1 MKIESLVIDLSKDPF
16 NPKLNFDVALE
27 YEKLNQ
33 TASAVS
39 FFLRTAEYGEQ
50 NETYKEIV
58 YISLIK
64 IAKCLEDQMDRGKS
78 VSNALL
84 QAIAF
89 YDNRP
94 EAYFLLSQYYERK
107 QEWQEC
113 YTWAEIGLGWAWE
126 DPLSIDVG
134 YHGEYCLKFEKAVSA
149 WWIGRRD
156 ESLELFKELD
166 AREDL
171 REPYRQAVENNLSRI
186 LP

>member
-1 MKIESLVIDLSKDPF
+1 MEIEALVIDLSKDPF
-16 NPKLNFDVALE
+16 NPQLNFDVALE
-27 YEKLNQ
+27 YERLNQ

-39 FFLRTAEYGEQ
+39 FFLRTAEYGEPK
-50 NETYKEIV
+50 EEYKDIV

-113 YTWAEIGLGWAWE
+113 YTLSVIGEGWAWE
-126 DPLSIDVG
+126 EPLSVDVG
-134 YHGEYCLKFEKAVSA
+134 YPGKYGFKFEKAVAS
-149 WWIGRRD
+149 WWIGRKD
-156 ESLELFKELD
+156 ESLKLFLELD
-166 AREDL
+166 AMEDL
-171 REPYRQAVENNLSRI
+171 DERYRASVTDNLSRI
-186 LP
+186 HP

>member
-1 MKIESLVIDLSKDPF
+1 MEIETLVIDLSKDPF
-16 NPKLNFDVALE
+16 NPQLNFDVALE
-27 YEKLNQ
+27 YERLNQ

-39 FFLRTAEYGEQ
+39 FFLRTAEYGEPK
-50 NETYKEIV
+50 EEYKEIV

-94 EAYFLLSQYYERK
+94 EAYFLLSQHYERK

-113 YTWAEIGLGWAWE
+113 YTWAEVGSGWSWE
-126 DPLSIDVG
+126 SPLSVDVG
-134 YHGEYCLKFEKAVSA
+134 YPGEYGLKFEKAVSA
-149 WWIGRRD
+149 WWIGRQE
-156 ESLELFKELD
+156 ESLQLFKELEAD
-166 AREDL
+166 QSLNEQ
-171 REPYRQAVENNLSRI
+171 YRNAVIDNLSRI
-186 LP
+186 HP

>member
-1 MKIESLVIDLSKDPF
+1 MEIEALVVDLSKDPF

-39 FFLRTAEYGEQ
+39 FFLRTAEYGESS
-50 NETYKEIV
+50 EDHKEIV
-58 YISLIK
+58 YISLLK

-94 EAYFLLSQYYERK
+94 EAYFLLAQYHERK

-113 YTWAEIGLGWAWE
+113 YTWATIGEGWAWE
-126 DPLSIDVG
+126 TPLSVDVG
-134 YHGEYCLKFEKAVSA
+134 YYGPYCLEFEKAVSS
-149 WWIGRRD
+149 WWIGRRE
-156 ESLELFKELD
+156 ESIELFKKLSNQD
-166 AREDL
+166 MDPKYKA
-171 REPYRQAVENNLSRI
+171 AVEDNLSRI
-186 LP
+186 HP

>member
-1 MKIESLVIDLSKDPF
+1 MEIETLVIDLSKDPF
-16 NPKLNFDVALE
+16 NPQLNFDVALE
-27 YEKLNQ
+27 YERLNQ

-39 FFLRTAEYGEQ
+39 FFLRTAEYGEPK
-50 NETYKEIV
+50 EEYKDIV

-94 EAYFLLSQYYERK
+94 EAYFLLSQHYERK

-113 YTWAEIGLGWAWE
+113 YTWAEVGLGWAWE
-126 DPLSIDVG
+126 APLPVDVG
-134 YHGEYCLKFEKAVSA
+134 YYGEYCLKFEKAVSA
-149 WWIGRRD
+149 WWIGRKE
-156 ESLELFKELD
+156 ESIQLFKEL
-166 AREDL
+166 EL
-171 REPYRQAVENNLSRI
+171 QEGLTEQYRNAIIDNLSRI
-186 LP
+186 HP